1 MKIQFFGIA
10 LIALLA
16 GSAFWYTS
24 NDSDAVAKEDT
35 LEWMTDYQ
43 AAIQKAKKENKE
55 LLLNFTGSDWCGWC
69 KRLDAE
75 VFSQASFIKF
85 ANENLVC
92 VKLDFPRRTK
102 IDPQLQKQNYALAR
116 KHGIRG
122 YPTILI
128 LNPEENVLLRTGY
141 QRGGPENYVEH
152 LKPYISQS

>member
-10 LIALLA
+10 LIALLGGA
-16 GSAFWYTS
+16 AFWYS
-24 NDSDAVAKEDT
+24 SDKLSGPSGPEGIT
-35 LEWMTDYQ
+35 WMTNYEE
-43 AAIQKAKKENKE
+43 AVQKAKKEKKE

-75 VFSQASFIKF
+75 VFTQAAFIKF
-85 ANENLVC
+85 ADENLVC

-102 IDPQLQKQNYALAR
+102 IDAQLQKQNYELAR
-116 KHGIRG
+116 KHMIRG

-128 LNPEENVLLRTGY
+128 LSGDENVLLRTGY